1 MLRTWLSVVQISE
14 HGATHAGHADS
25 QTLPFSFASLRV
37 VAHCDAHMRSY
48 AYIAAPQ
55 SREWDSCQLLLV
67 CPRESASDDNA
78 VAESPHAGMQ
88 PLRDTAV
95 QLLAVKPVNVGDVD
109 EAGPLAGVSG
119 GGAKWIVQRVYSPC
133 FLPEATVPQWVSR

>member
-1 MLRTWLSVVQISE
+1 MVVRTSE

-25 QTLPFSFASLRV
+25 QTLPFSFAGLRV
-37 VAHCDAHMRSY
+37 VAHCDAHMRSH

-67 CPRESASDDNA
+67 CPRESASEDDA
-78 VAESPHAGMQ
+78 VAKAPHAGMQ

-95 QLLAVKPVNVGDVD
+95 QLLAVKRVNAGDVD
-109 EAGPLAGVSG
+109 EAGPLAGIDVAG
-119 GGAKWIVQRVYSPC
+119 EKWIVQRVFSPC
-133 FLPEATVPQWVSR
+133 FLPEATVPQWVSS